1 MMKDFIPYK
10 LAVMLKGKG
19 FSKKTFGVYMPPV
32 KVVHLPMV
40 YSLKDWNKCEDM
52 YSAPTFAQVLE
63 WLRKEKCLHVE
74 FISAA
79 FGYTYIV
86 SRTPDCGGTDV
97 YHAGYNGPNDGGAW
111 DDCEDCVCSS
121 LEYVVGNL
129 I

>member
-1 MMKDFIPYK
+1 MNEGFVSYE

-19 FSKKTFGVYMPPV
+19 FSKKTFGVYIPPV
-32 KVVHLPMV
+32 KVVHLPMI
-40 YSLKDWNKCEDM
+40 YSLKDWNKGEDM
-52 YSAPTFAQVLE
+52 YSTPTFAQVLE

-97 YHAGYNGPNDGGAW
+97 YHAGYNGPNNGGAW
-111 DDCEDCVCSS
+111 DDRT
-121 LEYVVGNL
+121 
-129 I
+129 